1 MTTSSSSVSAP
12 PVQRFCFVRL
22 REEAS
27 VRRDAMARELTA
39 ELTAACAPHAVW
51 VGVPG
56 DDSAARW
63 DLGIVI
69 ALPDVPAWQ
78 ALAATAAFDEIMLQ
92 LAGEAAVVKAWTFT
106 VPASP

>member
-1 MTTSSSSVSAP
+1 MTA

-22 REEAS
+22 REEPSA
-27 VRRDAMARELTA
+27 RRDAVARELTA

-56 DDSAARW
+56 DESAARW

-69 ALPDVPAWQ
+69 ALPDVAAWQ
-78 ALAATAAFDEIMLQ
+78 ALASLAAFDEIMLR
-92 LAGEAAVVKAWTFT
+92 LADEAAVVKAWTFAMP
-106 VPASP
+106 VMP

>member
-1 MTTSSSSVSAP
+1 MTA

-27 VRRDAMARELTA
+27 VRREAMARALTE

-56 DDSAARW
+56 DESAARW
-63 DLGIVI
+63 DLGIAI
-69 ALPDVPAWQ
+69 SLPDVAAWQ
-78 ALAATAAFDEIMLQ
+78 TLAATSAFDEIMLR
-92 LAGEAAVVKAWTFT
+92 LAGEAAVVKAWTFAA
-106 VPASP
+106 PAIP